1 MGRLYGRR
9 PRKGNRAARAQKK
22 AWIIKKAE
30 VQNLEDS
37 NRSEP
42 MIFDDE
48 LPLKEKEVTNLTD
61 FYDNV
66 PSTSWEGNDDILP
79 RSLVGEDSLVEVKC
93 IYIKSDVQISSIDD
107 VINLRRQQICLQ
119 KTEGGIR
126 LKRNHSYYYQVQGQ
140 LNITNKSKC
149 CFIVYVN
156 DKVEL
161 HVEEIH
167 RDEQFWNESML
178 PVLQQFYI
186 ECIGPDIIRNNIG
199 NGKRC
204 VDPPYI
210 LDAIRQHNEKQ
221 KK

>member
-1 MGRLYGRR
+1 MAY
-9 PRKGNRAARAQKK
+9 K
-22 AWIIKKAE
+22 
-30 VQNLEDS
+30 
-37 NRSEP
+37 
-42 MIFDDE
+42 
-48 LPLKEKEVTNLTD
+48 
-61 FYDNV
+61 
-66 PSTSWEGNDDILP
+66 
-79 RSLVGEDSLVEVKC
+79 
-93 IYIKSDVQISSIDD
+93 
-107 VINLRRQQICLQ
+107 
-119 KTEGGIR
+119 
-126 LKRNHSYYYQVQGQ
+126 HHYYYYISFLKVQGQ

-149 CFIVYVN
+149 YFIVYVN

-186 ECIGPDIIRNNIG
+186 ECIGPEIIRNNIG